1 MDEAK
6 MAKQNEMSPP
16 GTGSEKGAI
25 ATFGDYLTESK
36 AEIKK
41 VTWPTKKEA
50 RVTSIAV
57 LVLVVV
63 MAVFLGVVDLGMTK
77 IVELILSA
85 GV

>member
-1 MDEAK
+1 
-6 MAKQNEMSPP
+6 MAGKQNSDAASTSGGGGNAFE
-16 GTGSEKGAI
+16 
-25 ATFGDYLTESK
+25 TFRDYLTESK

-63 MAVFLGVVDLGMTK
+63 MAIFLGLVDLGMTK
-77 IVELILSA
+77 IIELILS
-85 GV
+85 